1 MRIAL
6 LLYPWFELWTLI
18 ELGAQTTAIVSIAWV
33 LAGIAIGGMLLR
45 RIGHNCLQIFDHFRD
60 ASRLIHDSLIKDLH
74 FILIGVLLMLP
85 GLLSDFIGILLFVKP
100 VRELLFFR
108 LTSKVFEGFRRPQNK
123 PPNGALI
130 EGEFEQQVSD
140 LDTDDPFSNSSG
152 CSEK

>member
-6 LLYPWFELWTLI
+6 FLYPWFELWTLI
-18 ELGAQTTAIVSIAWV
+18 ELGAQTTAIFSIAWV
-33 LAGIAIGGMLLR
+33 FAGIAMGGMLMR
-45 RIGHNCLQIFDHFRD
+45 RVGHNSLQSFDHFRD
-60 ASRLIHDSLIKDLH
+60 RNRLTHDLLMKDLH

-100 VRELLFFR
+100 VRRLLVFR
-108 LTSKVFEGFRRPQNK
+108 LTSKVAEGFRRPQNK

-130 EGEFEQQVSD
+130 EGEFEKQVSD
-140 LDTDDPFSNSSG
+140 LNTQDPISHSPR

>member
-33 LAGIAIGGMLLR
+33 FAGIAMGGMLLR
-45 RIGHNCLQIFDHFRD
+45 RIGHNSLKNFDHFRD
-60 ASRLIHDSLIKDLH
+60 WSRLIHDLLMKDLH

-85 GLLSDFIGILLFVKP
+85 GLLSDFIGVLLFVKP
-100 VRELLFFR
+100 VRELLLFR
-108 LTSKVFEGFRRPQNK
+108 LTSRVSEGFRRPQK
-123 PPNGALI
+123 KHSNGALI

-140 LDTDDPFSNSSG
+140 GDTQDPFSHSSR